1 MLRCIMGSCG
11 LKNKYKR
18 GIEAWCTAGSPQ
30 RVFQFFLYIYIES
43 IHIFSKI
50 KHLSQINKGR
60 CFHWIR
66 LIVRFIKKS
75 FTFTVL

>member
-1 MLRCIMGSCG
+1 MQF
-11 LKNKYKR
+11 
-18 GIEAWCTAGSPQ
+18 WCDT
-30 RVFQFFLYIYIES
+30 YIYFES